1 MPVQIDADF
10 TKIVFFG
17 KADGRLLFC
26 QRNFTQANFRRS
38 RRRWWR
44 SDWSWLI
51 RDVDAIVLSERFQAA
66 IEALGD
72 KTKFPVTIPAID
84 FTEDQRGFLTTA
96 QFYLTTDQR
105 GIATFNLYGQMIQGG
120 NCMAAVTGNGERDF
134 LHVGLEAGQ
143 INGENAIG
151 PFSTEAN
158 GTIFITG
165 LPVKDHIAV
174 TPNFP
179 VSE

>member
-51 RDVDAIVLSERFQAA
+51 RDIDAIVLSERFQAA

-84 FTEDQRGFLTTA
+84 FTEDQSGFLTAT

-105 GIATFNLYGQMIQGG
+105 GIATFNLYGQMIQEET
-120 NCMAAVTGNGERDF
+120 V
-134 LHVGLEAGQ
+134 
-143 INGENAIG
+143 
-151 PFSTEAN
+151 
-158 GTIFITG
+158 
-165 LPVKDHIAV
+165 
-174 TPNFP
+174 
-179 VSE
+179 

>member
-17 KADGRLLFC
+17 KADGRLLFG

-84 FTEDQRGFLTTA
+84 FTEDQSGFLTAA

-120 NCMAAVTGNGERDF
+120 NC
-134 LHVGLEAGQ
+134 
-143 INGENAIG
+143 
-151 PFSTEAN
+151 
-158 GTIFITG
+158 G
-165 LPVKDHIAV
+165 LPSQVTVNATFCTSGLRRDRSTVKTLLV
-174 TPNFP
+174 PSVLKLMEP
-179 VSE
+179 SSLRGCP